1 MQEKAVSAQLIDGK
15 KISAEVRA
23 EVADSVREM
32 KERLGVTPGLAVVLV
47 GDDPASAVYVRNK
60 QRAATEVGME
70 AQDVRLPADTSQE
83 RLLEHV
89 EELKVDP
96 RFHGILV
103 QLPLP
108 DHIDERTVLDAL
120 DPLKDVDGLHPENA
134 GRLAGGRA
142 RFVPATPLGIQQML
156 VRTGHDPDGKRVV
169 VCGRSEIVG
178 KPVALLL
185 MQRASGANATVTV
198 CHTRTRDLAGITLQ
212 ADILIAAI
220 GRPMSITADMV
231 KDGVTVIDV
240 GVNRID
246 APERKRGYRLVGDVD
261 FDAVSEKAAAITPV
275 PGGVGPMTIAMLL
288 QNTLT
293 AARMA
298 VNG

>member
-198 CHTRTRDLAGITLQ
+198 CHTRTRDLAGITRQ

-261 FDAVSEKAAAITPV
+261 FDAVSEKAEAITPV